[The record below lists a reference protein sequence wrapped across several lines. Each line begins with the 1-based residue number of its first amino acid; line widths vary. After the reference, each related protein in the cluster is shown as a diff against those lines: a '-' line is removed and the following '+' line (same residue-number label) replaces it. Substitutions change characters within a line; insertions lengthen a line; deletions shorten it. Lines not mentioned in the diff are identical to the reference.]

1 MSTRTAPAAA
11 SGVAGVAAVG
21 IAALGLLIAATP
33 AAGGDLADRYH
44 AGLLER
50 GLFGVAEG
58 ANLRALRDP
67 AATPT
72 QKQTAAVRLAAALAE
87 HARFTDG
94 PERDA
99 LLARAAEALADVA
112 AAHPELPAAR
122 TDLAAA
128 LVDAAHVRRLG
139 RDALAD
145 LRPTPAQSEQ
155 ANAALLAADR
165 RLATLSESL
174 HARWKNLTRGRTRD
188 AEPLTAGELV
198 DLTEAAA
205 LALAEVRV
213 VRAETTP
220 DPGVRKSL
228 AESAESLALPI
239 RGDGL
244 RKGRSLLL
252 SDSRRLSGDSRGA
265 IEALAAMPGA
275 RGDAAVAAT
284 LRIRLATAGL
294 GDAAARVA
302 TLRGDESK
310 PTVLGAETE
319 FVSALVLSRLAA
331 EARTAGRADLADRL
345 LGRLRRDADRAVA
358 AHGGPWAARASRL
371 ADLANRSAG
380 LPADLAAAIEA
391 AEALDAAGDSGAPA
405 ALLAA
410 ARSALTKDVAPVVRL
425 SLARRVAG
433 RLRDADGPA
442 NRDAAVA
449 LLRDALAG
457 APATAEAASAHF
469 LYGTLL
475 ADRFA
480 DRPTP
485 DTHRALAGAW
495 AEHRARFATFPTAA
509 AATWRLARHEETR
522 NQRSAALPLY
532 RALLDDPTRRA
543 AAAAGL
549 ARCHEGI
556 LAYLADRERRA
567 AAAGE
572 PTRALAR
579 RLQYQ
584 ARRAAAV
591 AELTPLAEASDS
603 LKEAP
608 EIAPALRAA
617 RAELQLR
624 TARLL
629 LTDEGNAPAPSE
641 PAPSEP
647 ADRALAARLLAAV
660 RVAAGR
666 ESAGTGGNAGFW
678 RAAGREAAGRE
689 AVLFASLGRFG
700 EAARSAAA
708 LPDDAAALLP
718 VSAGWAAAGRVRDPA
733 FAAARAALADRL
745 LALPLS
751 EADRRAVRVRR
762 AAALLDRG
770 EPTAA
775 ATELLNVLND
785 EHDPQ
790 TAALAAEAVAASR
803 SPELAAAALGA
814 WRRAEAART
823 EGSADWLAARA
834 RRVAGLHAA
843 GRRGDA
849 AKLLAVTRLLYPDL
863 KSASPETRRR
873 FAALGRTLGDAAHV
887 ATDDARAV
895 LAPRR

>member
-1 MSTRTAPAAA
+1 MPTRTAPAAA
-11 SGVAGVAAVG
+11 PGTVAL
-21 IAALGLLIAATP
+21 ALGLLIAATP
-33 AAGGDLADRYH
+33 AAGGDLEERYH

-58 ANLRALRDP
+58 ANLRTLRDP

-72 QKQTAAVRLAAALAE
+72 QRQTAAVRLAAALAE

-99 LLARAAEALADVA
+99 LRARAAETLADLA
-112 AAHPELPAAR
+112 AAHPALPAVR

-128 LVDAAHVRRLG
+128 LVDATHARRLG
-139 RDALAD
+139 RDALPE
-145 LRPTPAQSEQ
+145 LRPTPVQVQE
-155 ANAALLAADR
+155 ANAALRAADR
-165 RLATLSESL
+165 RLAALSDAL
-174 HARWKNLTRGRTRD
+174 HERRKNLTRGRTRD
-188 AEPLTAGELV
+188 AEPLTAAELV

-205 LALAEVRV
+205 LALAELRI
-213 VRAETTP
+213 VRAILTP
-220 DPGVRKSL
+220 DVRVRKSL
-228 AESAESLALPI
+228 AESVESLALPI
-239 RGDGL
+239 RGQTL
-244 RKGRSLLL
+244 QKRRSLLL

-265 IEALAAMPGA
+265 VEALAAMPGA

-284 LRIRLATAGL
+284 LRIRLETAGP

-302 TLRGDESK
+302 TLRGDASASADAG

-319 FVSALVLSRLAA
+319 FVSALVLSRLAT

-358 AHGGPWAARASRL
+358 AHGGPWAARADRL

-391 AEALDAAGDSGAPA
+391 AEALDAAGDPGAPA

-410 ARSALTKDVAPVVRL
+410 ARSALNRSALTNDVAPAVRL
-425 SLARRVAG
+425 SLARRAAD
-433 RLRDADGPA
+433 RLRDAGD
-442 NRDAAVA
+442 RDAAVD
-449 LLRDALAG
+449 LLEAALAG

-480 DRPTP
+480 ANPSP
-485 DTHRALAGAW
+485 ETHRALAGTW
-495 AEHRARFATFPTAA
+495 NEHRTRFAAFPTAA

-522 NQRSAALPLY
+522 DQRSAALPLY
-532 RALLDDPTRRA
+532 RALLDDPTRRI

-556 LAYLADRERRA
+556 LAYLADRQRRA
-567 AAAGE
+567 TAAGE
-572 PTRALAR
+572 PTLALAR
-579 RLQYQ
+579 RLQSQ
-584 ARRAAAV
+584 TQRAAAI
-591 AELTPLAEASDS
+591 AELTPLAEAFD
-603 LKEAP
+603 LP
-608 EIAPALRAA
+608 EEPSAIAPALRAA

-629 LTDEGNAPAPSE
+629 LTGGGNESAKNDSE
-641 PAPSEP
+641 N
-647 ADRALAARLLAAV
+647 RALAARLLAAV
-660 RVAAGR
+660 RVAA
-666 ESAGTGGNAGFW
+666 AGEPGDASTNAGFW
-678 RAAGREAAGRE
+678 RAAGREATGRA
-689 AVLFASLGRFG
+689 AVLFASLGRYE

-708 LPDDAAALLP
+708 LPDEAAALLP
-718 VSAGWAAAGRVRDPA
+718 VSAGWAAAGRNRDPA
-733 FAAARAALADRL
+733 FAAARTTLADRL
-745 LALPLS
+745 LALPLA
-751 EADRRAVRVRR
+751 EEDRRTVRVRR

-775 ATELLNVLND
+775 ATELLNVLD
-785 EHDPQ
+785 DAHDPQ

-803 SPELAAAALGA
+803 SPQLAAAALTA
-814 WRRAEAART
+814 WRRAEAARP

-834 RRVAGLHAA
+834 RRIAGLHAA
-843 GRRGDA
+843 GRRAEA
-849 AKLLAVTRLLYPDL
+849 AKLLTVTRLLHPEL

-873 FAALGRTLGDAAHV
+873 FAALTRTLGDAAHV
-887 ATDDARAV
+887 ATDDARAA